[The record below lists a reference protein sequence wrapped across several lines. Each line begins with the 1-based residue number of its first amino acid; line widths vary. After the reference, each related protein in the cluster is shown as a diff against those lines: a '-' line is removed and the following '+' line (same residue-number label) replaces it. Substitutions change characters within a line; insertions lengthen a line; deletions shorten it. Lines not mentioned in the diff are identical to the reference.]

1 MTVVVV
7 QSRSHVQL
15 FVTEWTTALQA
26 PLFFTVSWSLL
37 KFTSIYSGMLFNIS
51 SSVTPFSFCL
61 QSFPASECFPVSWL
75 FAAGGQGIRASASVL
90 PVNIQGCF
98 PLGLTALISQLPKG
112 LSIVSSSTTIQ
123 KHQLKKKKN
132 TKKTKVLTLLYGSAL
147 TSIHD
152 YWKNHSFDH
161 ADLVN
166 KVMSLVFKTLSTFV
180 MAFLLR
186 SKHLLISWLQ
196 SLSTVVIEPKKRK
209 SVTASTFS
217 PSICHEVMRPDPL
230 VF

>member
-1 MTVVVV
+1 MPVVV
-7 QSRSHVQL
+7 QSRSRVQL
-15 FVTEWTTALQA
+15 FVTACTTALQA

-37 KFTSIYSGMLFNIS
+37 KFMSIYSGMLFNIS
-51 SSVTPFSFCL
+51 SSVTPLSFCL
-61 QSFPASECFPVSWL
+61 QSFPASQCFPVSWL
-75 FAAGGQGIRASASVL
+75 FAAGGQSIRASASVL

-98 PLGLTALISQLPKG
+98 PLGLTGLISQLSKG

-123 KHQLKKKKN
+123 KHQLKKKAP
-132 TKKTKVLTLLYGSAL
+132 KKTKALTLLYGSAL

-180 MAFLLR
+180 IAFLLR

-196 SLSTVVIEPKKRK
+196 SRSTVVIEPKKRK